1 MSQADDA
8 GRTRRLVV
16 LDTNIVL
23 DLLVFDDPRVGALK
37 TALQF
42 GSVQWLATRAMRD
55 ELARVL
61 GYPNIVAWSARRGRD
76 PDAVCID
83 VLAGFDAHAHI
94 VADASPAPLLCSDPD
109 DQGFIDLAWA
119 HGAALVS
126 NDRAVIDVWKRLG
139 AGRTIEI
146 AATAAPSMQAE

>member
-1 MSQADDA
+1 MSNVGDA
-8 GRTRRLVV
+8 AQEPRLVV

-23 DLLVFDDPRVGALK
+23 DLLVFDDPRVAALK
-37 TALQF
+37 TALHS
-42 GSVQWLATRAMRD
+42 GAVQWLATHAMRD

-61 GYPNIVAWSARRGRD
+61 GYPNIVAWSAKRGRD
-76 PDAVCID
+76 PATVCID
-83 VLAGFDAHAHI
+83 VLAGFDAHVHI

-126 NDRAVIDVWKRLG
+126 NDRAVIEVWGRLDT
-139 AGRTIEI
+139 GRVF
-146 AATAAPSMQAE
+146 